1 MSIFE
6 AVMLICFGA
15 AWPVSIYKSWTS
27 RTSAGKSV
35 VFLYIVVIG
44 YVSGIVHKVL
54 YSSDGLIY
62 LYLINALMVIADIM
76 LFYRNRRIDRR
87 IAGDR

>member
-15 AWPVSIYKSWTS
+15 AWPVSLCKSWTS

-35 VFLYIVVIG
+35 IFLYIVALG

-54 YSSDGLIY
+54 YSFDGLIC
-62 LYLINALMVIADIM
+62 LYLINAVMVIADII

-87 IAGDR
+87 AGVDR